1 VRAMFK
7 SVKTFLLLAAMSGL
21 LLAIGAMLDDG
32 SGAMVTIMLVI
43 ALGMNLVTYFA
54 SGKFAIRMARAQPMD
69 EAEYPDVHA
78 MVREL
83 ATKAGQ
89 PMPRLYV
96 SPSPQLNAFA
106 SGRNPRNAVVCVNRG
121 LYEALE
127 PDELRGVLGHELQ
140 HVYNRDILIG
150 SVAAMIGTTITY
162 LAFVLRWIPIMGS
175 SNDRGGPN
183 PLVALVAGLLAPIVA
198 AIIQASITRSRE
210 SLADHTGAELT
221 GEPLALARALAKLEA
236 GSRDPRRLRAGGTP
250 AETNPAMQHLFI
262 AAPFGG
268 RAASKLFSTHPPIP
282 ERIAALEEQA
292 RRMGQLGPGQP
303 GVGGWR

>member
-1 VRAMFK
+1 MFK
-7 SVKTFLLLAAMSGL
+7 SFKTFVLLAAMSGL

-32 SGAMVTIMLVI
+32 TGTMLTVMLGV
-43 ALGMNLVTYFA
+43 ALVMNAVAYFA
-54 SGKFAIRMARAQPMD
+54 SDKLAIRMARAVPMD
-69 EAEYPDVHA
+69 PAEYPDVHA
-78 MVREL
+78 MVRDL
-83 ATKAGQ
+83 STRARQ

-121 LYEALE
+121 LYEALT

-162 LAFVLRWIPIMGS
+162 LAFVLRWIPLFGS

-183 PLVALVAGLLAPIVA
+183 PLVALVAGMLAPIVA
-198 AIIQASITRSRE
+198 AVIQASITRSRE
-210 SLADHTGAELT
+210 SLADRTGAELT
-221 GEPLALARALAKLEA
+221 GDPLALARALAKLEA
-236 GSRDPRRLRAGGTP
+236 GSRDPRRLRAGATP

-262 AAPFGG
+262 SAPFGG
-268 RAASKLFSTHPPIP
+268 RAVSRLFSTHPPIP

-292 RRMGQLGPGQP
+292 RRMGQLGPGP
-303 GVGGWR
+303 HGR